1 MAFESPA
8 QDDKDI
14 MTTSSSV
21 KPKLKPN
28 RRVSLGQ
35 IIDAETGEIME
46 TPLGKR
52 KSTREATRINTQEV
66 QSRIKDAENRRVCS
80 IIFCPFVYFT

>member
-1 MAFESPA
+1 MAFESPG
-8 QDDKDI
+8 QDDKD
-14 MTTSSSV
+14 MVTTSSV
-21 KPKLKPN
+21 KPKPKPS

-35 IIDAETGEIME
+35 IIDAETGEVME

-80 IIFCPFVYFT
+80 IIFSSFDSFT